1 MHRLAV
7 LVCALAPSLV
17 LLQYGIAKARA
28 RWDDAMIWETYFAGG
43 MAALLA
49 LLPEHLLKEA
59 TAVSLMSP
67 VHGAAVEALFVAA
80 APEELAKFAMLF
92 FAIKRY
98 GNGTNRHDMIT
109 LSFAVALGFAAIE
122 NLGYLLLPGDWH
134 LVALNRAA
142 LSVPVHG
149 LDGLAMG
156 AFLTAAGLSRHRS
169 FWLSASLI
177 VPILMH
183 AFFDFPLML
192 VARNEG
198 FAGVLPA
205 WLLLQVPMT
214 IGVLWWCNRMRV
226 AAEPVYN
233 RPHGSSSPR
242 LVGIAILLLA
252 PLLALTALLLGSN
265 LGIAAAATLLL
276 PSIFAIDLLWTAP
289 KLASSNG
296 LSLRADGHQS

>member
-1 MHRLAV
+1 MHRLAI

-43 MAALLA
+43 MAALLV
-49 LLPEHLLKEA
+49 LLPEHWLKQA
-59 TAVSLMSP
+59 IANSLMSP
-67 VHGAAVEALFVAA
+67 VHGAAAEALFVAA

-134 LVALNRAA
+134 FVALGRAG
-142 LSVPVHG
+142 LSIPMHG

-156 AFLTAAGLSRHRS
+156 ALLTAAGLSHHRGS
-169 FWLSASLI
+169 WLSASLI
-177 VPILMH
+177 VPILLH

-192 VARNEG
+192 VARNQG

-214 IGVLWWCNRMRV
+214 IGILWWCNRMRV
-226 AAEPVYN
+226 AAGPAYN
-233 RPHGSSSPR
+233 QPDGSSNPR
-242 LVGIAILLLA
+242 LVGIAMLLLA
-252 PLLALTALLLGSN
+252 PLLALTALLMGSN
-265 LGIAAAATLLL
+265 LGIAAAAMLIL

-289 KLASSNG
+289 KLVSSNS
-296 LSLRADGHQS
+296 LSLGADGHQP

>member
-1 MHRLAV
+1 MHRLV
-7 LVCALAPSLV
+7 ILVCALAPSLV

-49 LLPEHLLKEA
+49 LLAEHLVKDA
-59 TAVSLMSP
+59 TAIGSMSP
-67 VHGAAVEALFVAA
+67 VYSAATEAVFIAAV
-80 APEELAKFAMLF
+80 PEETAKFVMLF

-98 GNGTNRHDMIT
+98 GNGTDRHDMIT

-122 NLGYLLLPGDWH
+122 NLGYLLLPGDWQ

-142 LSVPVHG
+142 LSVPMHG

-156 AFLTAAGLSRHRS
+156 ACLTAAGLSRYRG

-192 VARNEG
+192 VARNQG

-205 WLLLQVPMT
+205 WLLLQVLMT
-214 IGVLWWCNRMRV
+214 IGVLWWCNRMR
-226 AAEPVYN
+226 AAAGPAYDWAQ
-233 RPHGSSSPR
+233 GSSNPR
-242 LVGIAILLLA
+242 LVGIVMLLLA

-265 LGIAAAATLLL
+265 LGIAAAAMFVL
-276 PSIFAIDLLWTAP
+276 PSIFAIDLLWTSP
-289 KLASSNG
+289 RLIASNAM
-296 LSLRADGHQS
+296 SLEADGH